1 MRGIVSNSLGR
12 WGGHGAG
19 GPRAIRIGQEV
30 GRGVLWRAWQF
41 REANSL
47 LSVRL
52 ASSWAAW
59 AVRGQDELVKVERFR
74 STMVHFNMLFLSK
87 YIFKKM
93 AKSISQYVQKQ
104 YNTYFK

>member
-87 YIFKKM
+87 YIF
-93 AKSISQYVQKQ
+93 
-104 YNTYFK
+104 